1 MAKNLKL
8 KVKNTQLAEAL
19 KKSKLKKEEA
29 AQPKEKAKEKPK
41 AAAQPKN
48 TAEKAS
54 VKAPANKEE
63 TPKAA
68 TPPPAVEEKKTPSP
82 AAKASEKK
90 PEEKKPPESPAVKPT
105 KAKAKE
111 TSVPK
116 SKEMPA
122 KEKKE
127 DEKKASFKDI
137 KKRDHDRPKKEEKK
151 QEGYRAEFSRVT
163 RDLKSNRFD
172 SRDRQGLRIGEERTY
187 RRRRPRFRHSQ
198 KDPIEVVR
206 PSNLSVRLPISIK
219 DLAQAM
225 KLKASELI
233 SKLFMQGVALT
244 LNDYL
249 DDETTIQLLGHE
261 FNCEITIDTTEEERL
276 RITDKT
282 IQEEIAE
289 AGEEHLQHRA
299 PIVAFMGHVDHG
311 KTSLIDAI
319 RKSNIA
325 GGEAGAITQHIGAFK
340 CHREHGD
347 ITILDTPGHE
357 AFSMMRMRGATIT
370 DIVVLVIAGDEGIMP
385 QTDEA
390 INHAKEHQV
399 PMVIAI
405 NKCDK
410 DGFDAENIYR
420 QLADRELLP
429 EAWGGSVITVNCS
442 ASTGQGI
449 PDLLEMLILQSEVL
463 ELKANPDTRARGT
476 VIESQ
481 LHKGFG
487 SIGTVLVQN
496 GTLKLGDAL
505 VIDEIYARV
514 KTMHDEHGKS
524 LQVAGPSTPVK
535 ITGLSGVPA
544 AGNEFIVVENEKE
557 ARKLATERA
566 SGTKRSII
574 QRRSSEGLE
583 GLMQRHQELTEKKV
597 LNLIIRA
604 DVQGSV
610 EALKSSLLNI
620 KSKKVELNFIAEGV
634 GEISESDVELAVA
647 SNAVIIGFHAQ
658 VESHAEDL
666 IKREKVIIKR
676 RNIIYQILDDV
687 KELMLQTLDKVRKE
701 TEAGTAEVK
710 QVFKSSQ
717 LGLIAGCQVADGTI
731 KRNQYAKVIRDN
743 EVIWEGNIASLKRV
757 KEDVKEVAKG
767 LECGILLEKFSDF
780 EPGDEIKTFDITYI
794 QQEL

>member
-8 KVKNTQLAEAL
+8 KVKNAQLAEAL
-19 KKSKLKKEEA
+19 KKSKLKKEEKA
-29 AQPKEKAKEKPK
+29 PSKEKAKEKPK
-41 AAAQPKN
+41 AAAKPKK
-48 TAEKAS
+48 TAEKPSSKVAPTKKDAPKKAS
-54 VKAPANKEE
+54 PAK
-63 TPKAA
+63 
-68 TPPPAVEEKKTPSP
+68 VEEKKNPPPKQPS
-82 AAKASEKK
+82 KE
-90 PEEKKPPESPAVKPT
+90 KPT
-105 KAKAKE
+105 AKPLKPKPSKE
-111 TSVPK
+111 APVPK
-116 SKEMPA
+116 TKEVLPKQR
-122 KEKKE
+122 KEE
-127 DEKKASFKDI
+127 EKKASFKDI
-137 KKRDHDRPKKEEKK
+137 KKRDHDYPYKEEKK

-163 RDLKSNRFD
+163 RDLKANRFD
-172 SRDRQGLRIGEERTY
+172 SRDRYALRVGEERAY
-187 RRRRPRFRHSQ
+187 RRRRPRFRSAN
-198 KDPIEVVR
+198 KDPIEVIR
-206 PSNLSVRLPISIK
+206 PKTLSVRIPISIK

-233 SKLFMQGVALT
+233 SRLFMQGVALT

-261 FNCEITIDTTEEERL
+261 FDCEIKIDTSEEERL

-289 AGEEHLQHRA
+289 TDEVHLQPRA

-325 GGEAGAITQHIGAFK
+325 GGEAGAITQHIGAFR

-390 INHAKEHQV
+390 IRHAKEHQV
-399 PMVIAI
+399 PMVVAI

-410 DGFDAENIYR
+410 DDFNADNVYR

-429 EAWGGSVITVNCS
+429 EAWGGSVIAVNCS
-442 ASTGQGI
+442 ASSGQGI
-449 PDLLEMLILQSEVL
+449 PDLLEMLTLQSEVL
-463 ELKANPDTRARGT
+463 ELKANPDARARGT

-487 SIGTVLVQN
+487 SIATVLVQN
-496 GTLKLGDAL
+496 GTLQIGDAL
-505 VIDEIYARV
+505 VIDQIYARI
-514 KTMHDEHGKS
+514 KTMHDEHGKN
-524 LQVAGPSTPVK
+524 LQIAGPSTPIK

-566 SGTKRSII
+566 HGTKHSVI

-583 GLMQRHQELTEKKV
+583 GLMQRHQELTEKKI

-647 SNAVIIGFHAQ
+647 SNAAIIGFHTQ

-666 IKREKVIIKR
+666 IKQEKVMIKR

-687 KELMLQTLDKVRKE
+687 KELMLKTLDKVRKE
-701 TEAGTAEVK
+701 TNVGVAEVK
-710 QVFKSSQ
+710 QVFKSSH
-717 LGLIAGCQVADGTI
+717 LGLIAGCQITSGIV
-731 KRNQYAKVIRDN
+731 KRSHYAKLVREG
-743 EVIWEGNIASLKRV
+743 EVIWEGNITSLKRV

-767 LECGILLEKFSDF
+767 LECGIILEKFSDF
-780 EPGDEIKTFDITYI
+780 EAGDEIQTFEVTYI

>member
-19 KKSKLKKEEA
+19 KKSKLKKEEK

-41 AAAQPKN
+41 AAAKPKKP
-48 TAEKAS
+48 AEKES
-54 VKAPANKEE
+54 PKAPAAKKE
-63 TPKAA
+63 PVKAA
-68 TPPPAVEEKKTPSP
+68 PPKVEEKPAPPPAEKPPKPKQP
-82 AAKASEKK
+82 AAEKPKEKPKTAETPPTKSKPGTAPKK
-90 PEEKKPPESPAVKPT
+90 PEREEDKKS
-105 KAKAKE
+105 
-111 TSVPK
+111 
-116 SKEMPA
+116 
-122 KEKKE
+122 
-127 DEKKASFKDI
+127 SFKDL
-137 KKRDHDRPKKEEKK
+137 KKRDQERVFKDGKK

-163 RDLKSNRFD
+163 RDIKSNRFD
-172 SRDRQGLRIGEERTY
+172 SRDRHGLRVGEERSY
-187 RRRRPRFRHSQ
+187 RRRRPRYRPSN
-198 KDPIEVVR
+198 KEPIEVVR
-206 PSNLSVRLPISIK
+206 PKELSVRIPISIK

-244 LNDYL
+244 LNDFL

-261 FNCEITIDTTEEERL
+261 FGCEITIDTSEEERL

-282 IQEEIAE
+282 ITEEIAE
-289 AGEEHLQHRA
+289 TDEKHLEHRA

-390 INHAKEHQV
+390 INHAKEHGV
-399 PMVIAI
+399 PMVIAL

-410 DGFDAENIYR
+410 EGFDAENIYR

-429 EAWGGSVITVNCS
+429 EAWGGPVITVNCS

-476 VIESQ
+476 VVESQ

-487 SIGTVLVQN
+487 AIGTVLVQN

-544 AGNEFIVVENEKE
+544 AGNEFIAVENEKE

-566 SGTKRSII
+566 SGTKRAVM
-574 QRRSSEGLE
+574 QRRPEGLE

-647 SNAVIIGFHAQ
+647 SNAVIIGFHTQ
-658 VESHAEDL
+658 VESHAEDM
-666 IKREKVIIKR
+666 IKREKVVIKR

-687 KELMLQTLDKVRKE
+687 KELMLATLDKVRKE
-701 TEAGTAEVK
+701 TEAGTAEVR

-717 LGLIAGCQVADGTI
+717 LGLIAGCQITDGI
-731 KRNQYAKVIRDN
+731 VKRNQYAKVVREGEI
-743 EVIWEGNIASLKRV
+743 IWEGNISSLKRV

-780 EPGDEIKTFDITYI
+780 QAGDEIKTFDITYI